1 MPPLS
6 VAWVYVVLAALLGA
20 SAVTD
25 LRSGQIYNVVT
36 YPAIALGLIGH
47 TFFGGIMGR
56 GECMGLSGA
65 LAGFAMGFFP
75 LLLAWLAGGGSAG
88 DAKLMGAVG
97 ALTGWRFALSALFYG
112 LLVCLLMAVVV
123 MVHKRVFRRTLR
135 RVWRFL
141 VLALAPKGVV
151 RPTTADSPKVPMG
164 VAFALGAAAALVEVL
179 LHRPGWLLRIGGP

>member
-6 VAWVYVVLAALLGA
+6 VAWAYVVLAALLGA
-20 SAVTD
+20 SAVTA

-36 YPAIALGLIGH
+36 YPAAALGLIGH
-47 TFFGGIMGR
+47 TFFGGIEGR
-56 GECMGLSGA
+56 GECMGLWGA
-65 LAGFAMGFFP
+65 LGGLAMGFFP
-75 LLLAWLAGGGSAG
+75 MLLPWLAGGGSAG

-123 MVHKRVFRRTLR
+123 MVRKRVFRRTLL

-164 VAFALGAAAALVEVL
+164 VAFSLGAVAALVEVL
-179 LHRPGWLLRIGGP
+179 LHRPGWLLRL